1 MKIQNLILHCLR
13 SLAQSR
19 VDGAADVGMMDG
31 HDLLTTS
38 SKFTTHNI
46 QGKKLKI

>member
-38 SKFTTHNI
+38 S
-46 QGKKLKI
+46 